1 MQDAIWAGCTV
12 GRHWRARRVGCR
24 GGGRP
29 GSRRVRIGAAVQT
42 DGEWSRER
50 AETRGDGRREKKKW
64 IMGITNTQKS
74 MVLLGQSQSSPT
86 DESGVESC
94 ARRLNPQRLGNCPV
108 GLRVAAT
115 FRQTPN
121 SVPVWHLPDT
131 HRHHADFDRR
141 SSLWSTCIL
150 CSVHALLPATRPTCS
165 RTHLKP
171 KIFPSLAACSCL
183 VFVL

>member
-24 GGGRP
+24 GGGGP

-108 GLRVAAT
+108 V
-115 FRQTPN
+115 
-121 SVPVWHLPDT
+121 
-131 HRHHADFDRR
+131 
-141 SSLWSTCIL
+141 C
-150 CSVHALLPATRPTCS
+150 ALLLLSVKHPTLSLSGTCPILIDITLILTADRLS
-165 RTHLKP
+165 GRRVSCAVCTHF
-171 KIFPSLAACSCL
+171 FPRL
-183 VFVL
+183 VRLVLGPISNQRYFPL